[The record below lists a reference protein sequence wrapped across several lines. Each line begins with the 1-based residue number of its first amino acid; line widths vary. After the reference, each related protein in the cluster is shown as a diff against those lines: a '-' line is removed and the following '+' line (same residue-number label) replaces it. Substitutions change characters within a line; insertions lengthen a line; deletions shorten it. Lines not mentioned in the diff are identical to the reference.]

1 MALINELKRRNVFKV
16 AGAYLALAWVVVQLT
31 GVIAPA
37 MHLPD
42 WTVMLVL
49 WIGVIGFPFVVVFS
63 WVFELTPEGLKR
75 ESEVDRNASIT
86 HVTSKRLDYVII
98 AMLAVAIGLFVAE
111 RFFPVGARLARDQS
125 TQDAASDNRAQA
137 LLHPRALLQDEAE
150 PAPVVAVDDKSI
162 AVLAFA
168 DLSPGHDQEYFSDGM
183 AEEILNALAQVPD
196 LKVAGRTSSF
206 YFKGKNETLQAIGT
220 ALGVAHVLEGSVRK
234 QGDQVRIT
242 AQLIRVDNGF
252 HLWSQSYDGELK
264 DVFELQERI
273 AREIT
278 GSLKV
283 VLAGGEETRLAPQ
296 ATQNVEAYQQ
306 YLRGKFFFNQRGY
319 ANLQNAEAAFKAALE
334 LDQDYAEAWVGL
346 AQTLAIMPVYSYTE
360 AESTERK
367 NTGPEALAA
376 AEHALRLQPGS
387 SGALAARAWVR
398 TNQFDWA
405 AAEADYQAAIRR
417 NPRDAIAHLWYG
429 NYFMYQR
436 RWSEAAT
443 QFDEA
448 VTLDP
453 LSPIIHRNL
462 GLLRY
467 AQGDCTGALPHYDEA
482 LRLAPGFYFA
492 MRGKVECLVELGRY
506 GPATTAAQDL
516 PEARRNVYLS
526 VIAALQD
533 PSRVDEA
540 VRQLQSDPLGG
551 LFEAWAFVRLGQNE
565 LALAELERGFRES
578 DQFAIAVYIVPAFK
592 PIYADPRFQAL
603 VRQMGLPEVGAEEV
617 R

>member
-1 MALINELKRRNVFKV
+1 
-16 AGAYLALAWVVVQLT
+16 
-31 GVIAPA
+31 
-37 MHLPD
+37 
-42 WTVMLVL
+42 
-49 WIGVIGFPFVVVFS
+49 
-63 WVFELTPEGLKR
+63 
-75 ESEVDRNASIT
+75 
-86 HVTSKRLDYVII
+86 
-98 AMLAVAIGLFVAE
+98 
-111 RFFPVGARLARDQS
+111 
-125 TQDAASDNRAQA
+125 
-137 LLHPRALLQDEAE
+137 
-150 PAPVVAVDDKSI
+150 VDDKSI

-183 AEEILNALAQVPD
+183 AEEILNALTQVPD

-242 AQLIRVDNGF
+242 VQLIRVDNGF

-296 ATQNVEAYQQ
+296 TTQNTEAYQQ

-319 ANLQNAEAAFKAALE
+319 ANLQNAETAFKAALE
-334 LDQDYAEAWVGL
+334 LDRDYADAWVGL
-346 AQTLAIMPVYSYTE
+346 AQTLGVMPSFSHAE
-360 AESTERK
+360 AESTEWK
-367 NTGPEALAA
+367 DTWPEALAA
-376 AEHALRLQPGS
+376 AEHALRLQPDS
-387 SGALAARAWVR
+387 SGALAARALVR
-398 TNQFDWA
+398 MNQFDWA
-405 AAEADYQAAIRR
+405 AAEADYQAAMRR
-417 NPRDAIAHLWYG
+417 NPRDAAAHLWYG

-453 LSPIIHRNL
+453 LLPIIHRNL
-462 GLLRY
+462 GVLRY

-482 LRLAPGFYFA
+482 LRLAPGLYSA
-492 MRGKVECLVELGRY
+492 MREKVECLVELGRY
-506 GPATTAAQDL
+506 GPASSAAQDL
-516 PEARRNVYLS
+516 PEARRNVFLS

-540 VRQLQSDPLGG
+540 VRQLQSHPLGG
-551 LFEAWAFVRLGQNE
+551 TDQARVFVRLGQNE
-565 LALAELERGFRES
+565 LALAALERGFRES
-578 DQFAIAVYIVPAFK
+578 DQFRIVVYIVPAFK
-592 PIYADPRFQAL
+592 PLYADPRFKAL
-603 VRQMGLPEVGAEEV
+603 VRQMGLSEVGAEEV